1 MTWTDLFPE
10 FATGFPRS
18 IRSRSPGCTYILTAS
33 IYVIFAILAYMG
45 STMSGPAPMVAVVWP
60 ASAVGLAMLIRQ
72 SRSRTQD
79 MWGLAATFAG
89 GMTASMLMGHF
100 GLRYVS
106 YNAIN
111 TISIFLGLMAARRF
125 RIGHMGEILPALRF
139 GMAVI
144 VAPSLLG
151 AILAG
156 VVSYVAGQAWWL
168 ENVQNWFTSNFLG
181 YAIILP
187 FGMAVSW
194 RQLRKLKLER
204 RGLEAAIVFI
214 ILTAISYYALRLAPR
229 PMQFLVLAAAIVA
242 TVRFRML
249 GAGAAMFIILVI
261 MFLSLPQAAIPTDFA
276 QRSGIAQLFLAVCSI
291 VTARAALMLN
301 QRDLHVAIIERHRRR
316 ALRAARFKTQLL
328 AHVSNEVR
336 GPLSAI
342 IGFSGMLESGKL
354 PTDRATEFAHVVAH
368 NGELLQR
375 LHDDL
380 EDLARAEQGAL
391 NLGAERI
398 AVGPMLRDCIGS
410 IRLEAALGGKPVLI
424 ETIEDNLAVA
434 ADPKR
439 LAQILN
445 NLIANAFKYGDN
457 ISPIRVRASRLG
469 DGFGRI
475 EILNAGPGISLR
487 ERQALFQP
495 FRTDAGGRQVPGAGL
510 GLSIA
515 KMLVERQG
523 GRIDFESIPG
533 HQTRFWIDL
542 PLAA

>member
-1 MTWTDLFPE
+1 MNWTDLFPE
-10 FATGFPRS
+10 FAAGFPRS

-33 IYVIFAILAYMG
+33 IYLSFTIAAYLG
-45 STMSGPAPMVAVVWP
+45 ATATAGTPMVTMIWP
-60 ASAVGLAMLIRQ
+60 ASALGLAMLIRQ

-89 GMTASMLMGHF
+89 GMTASMLFGHF

-111 TISIFLGLMAARRF
+111 TFSIFLGLMAARRF
-125 RIGHMGEILPALRF
+125 RIGNMGEMMPALRF
-139 GMAVI
+139 GVAVI
-144 VAPSLLG
+144 VAPSLVG
-151 AILAG
+151 AVLAG
-156 VVSYVAGQAWWL
+156 AVSYLEGQAWWL
-168 ENVQNWFTSNFLG
+168 DNAQAWFTSNFLG

-214 ILTAISYYALRLAPR
+214 ILAAVSYYALRMAPR
-229 PMQFLVLAAAIVA
+229 PLAFLVLAAAIVA

-249 GAGAAMFIILVI
+249 GAGAAMFIIIAI
-261 MFLSLPQAAIPTDFA
+261 MILTLPHAAIPTDFG
-276 QRSGIAQLFLAVCSI
+276 QRTGMAQLFLAVCSI

-316 ALRAARFKTQLL
+316 AVRAARFKTQLL

-354 PTDRATEFAHVVAH
+354 PTDRAKEFAHVVAH

-533 HQTRFWIDL
+533 RQTRFWIDL